1 MGAARGCPGR
11 PGIGPSLLLMAAFVL
26 SVVAAAAASEK
37 ELSNPAALP
46 AIHPSPRASTLQGP
60 AETPFEET
68 RLHVFT
74 LDYPHVQIPFEITL
88 WILLASLAK
97 IGK

>member
-1 MGAARGCPGR
+1 MGFRRGTPTLQ
-11 PGIGPSLLLMAAFVL
+11 PLLLLVTVGLLQPSNVFSL
-26 SVVAAAAASEK
+26 SEAG
-37 ELSNPAALP
+37 LP
-46 AIHPSPRASTLQGP
+46 QPVGISPSPGMDTTQAPSG
-60 AETPFEET
+60 TPFEET

-74 LDYPHVQIPFEITL
+74 LDYPHVQVPFEITL